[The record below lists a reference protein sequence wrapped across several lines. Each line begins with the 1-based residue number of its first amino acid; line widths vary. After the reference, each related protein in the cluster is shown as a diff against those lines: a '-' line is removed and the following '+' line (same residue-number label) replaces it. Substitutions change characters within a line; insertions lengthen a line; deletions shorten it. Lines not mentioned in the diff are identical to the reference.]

1 MATLIIKSNAGTV
14 TDVLIPDVGV
24 LIPSGG
30 GQDTFIEIDELFEFQ
45 ESQDLRTLITD
56 NAFGAGSSTLIL
68 NDGTSDIDQADALNF
83 LDTLVLP
90 DNAEDFGVVKN
101 NADGE
106 VEDNIT
112 LNGTATITGL
122 PLPVNPSD
130 AASKEY
136 VDANVQ
142 GLDPKESVR
151 ALADSNVVLTGT
163 QTIDGVS
170 LAAGERVLLTGQ
182 TTPSENGIWLVQ
194 AGAWTRPS
202 DFETGDTV
210 AGAFTFVEEGT
221 TYGDTGWL
229 CTSDQGA
236 DVVDTDP
243 LTFTQF
249 SSAGVIVAGD
259 GLTKTGNTLD
269 VGAGPGIIVNA
280 NDVEVDY
287 GELADIQPLGS
298 TNAPGTLDEAARA
311 DHVHA
316 HGDRGGDGTVSQH
329 DADQID
335 VEGTYTNI
343 GGPDTAETV
352 FSNIEDNFANSQY
365 VGKQIVLGVSKR
377 VPGNGTRFLSLAGD
391 VPSSAVGQRVLRAGT
406 ITGASVQV
414 ESADATNDYNLSIR
428 VNGTQVAT
436 LALAS
441 GNTGAQTVALSQSFV
456 AGDRISAALVRTA
469 GSGSSDFRNAVAVIE
484 YNEAL

>member
-1 MATLIIKSNAGTV
+1 MATLIIKSNASTV
-14 TDVLIPDVGV
+14 SDVLIPDVGV

-30 GQDTFIEIDELFEFQ
+30 GTETFTENDEIFELQ
-45 ESQDLRTLITD
+45 ESIDLRDFLTD
-56 NAFGAGSSTLIL
+56 DAFGAGSSTLIL
-68 NDGTSDIDQADALNF
+68 NDGVTDIDQADALNF
-83 LDTLVLP
+83 LDTLLLP
-90 DNAEDFGVVKN
+90 ENDQDFGVVKN

-106 VEDNIT
+106 VDNTIT
-112 LNGTATITGL
+112 MDGTASITGL

-151 ALADSNVVLTGT
+151 ALSDTNVALTGT
-163 QTIDGVS
+163 TTIDGVS
-170 LAAGERVLLTGQ
+170 LSAGDRVLLTNQ
-182 TTPSENGIWLVQ
+182 TTASENGIWEVQ
-194 AGAWTRPS
+194 AGAWTRPT
-202 DFETGDTV
+202 DFDTGDTV

-221 TYGDTGWL
+221 VYGDTGWL
-229 CTSDQGA
+229 CTSDQGS

-243 LTFTQF
+243 LAFTQF
-249 SSAGVIVAGD
+249 SSAGVIVAGA

-280 NDVEVDY
+280 NDVEVDF
-287 GELADIQPLGS
+287 GELADIQPLGA

-329 DADQID
+329 DADQVD

-343 GGPDTAETV
+343 GGPDNAENV
-352 FSNIEDNFANSQY
+352 FSNIEDNFADSRY
-365 VGKQIVLGVSKR
+365 VGKNVVMGISKR

-406 ITGASVQV
+406 ITGASIQV
-414 ESADATNDYNLSIR
+414 DTADGGNNYNLSIR
-428 VNGTQVAT
+428 VNGTEVAT

-441 GNTGAQTVALSQSFV
+441 GSTGAQTTALSQALS
-456 AGDRISAALVRTA
+456 AGDRISAALVRTS
-469 GSGSSDFRNAVAVIE
+469 GSGNSDFRNAVAVIE